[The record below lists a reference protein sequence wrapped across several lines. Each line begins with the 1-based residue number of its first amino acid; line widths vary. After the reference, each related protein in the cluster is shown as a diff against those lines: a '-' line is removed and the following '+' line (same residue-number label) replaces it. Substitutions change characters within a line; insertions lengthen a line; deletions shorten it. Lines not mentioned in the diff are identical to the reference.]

1 MAHLVIIYLFCPLW
15 LKYEH
20 IYLHGYLSLTKQVMS
35 IAWKNTQ
42 GICVDTHVHRIS
54 NRLGWVFRE
63 GTRQVA

>member
-1 MAHLVIIYLFCPLW
+1 MAHLVKIFFLYPSW

-20 IYLHGYLSLTKQVMS
+20 KHLQRYSSLSEQVMS

-63 GTRQVA
+63 GTKQVV

>member
-1 MAHLVIIYLFCPLW
+1 
-15 LKYEH
+15 
-20 IYLHGYLSLTKQVMS
+20 MS

-63 GTRQVA
+63 GTKQVVWIWFVFASLIRNLHYYEL